1 MALASGVNK
10 SSIQNAPAR
19 IYLLASPTT
28 VVGTTTL
35 AIVKELYA
43 KFLAD
48 GDIRGALANGIV
60 PYGTMNKDGYKE
72 TIKAKELTCEPN
84 AGGDFV
90 AAYESI
96 DYEATF
102 TIAEDDVD
110 HTKDVFSAS
119 ALEVLTITASSTQA
133 GRSTLLGGGQR
144 FPADL
149 MALIRW
155 PSKQC
160 PGEYI
165 HTLVPCCN
173 LKIDQSRER
182 SRGKLG
188 ETSYKLVAK
197 DFELLPDP
205 TTGLPTKWL
214 EDYVV
219 NPKTA

>member
-1 MALASGVNK
+1 MALATGINK
-10 SSIQNAPAR
+10 NSIQNAPGK
-19 IYLLASPTT
+19 IYLLAAPTT
-28 VVGTTTL
+28 VVGTTTV
-35 AIVKELYA
+35 AITKELYA
-43 KFLAD
+43 KFLLD
-48 GDIRGALANGIV
+48 GDIRGPLGSGIV
-60 PYGTMNKDGYKE
+60 AYGTMNKAGYKE
-72 TIKAKELTCEPN
+72 TIKAKELMAEPN

-102 TIAEDDVD
+102 TLLEDDVD
-110 HTKDVFSAS
+110 HSKDVLSAS
-119 ALEVLTITASSTQA
+119 TAQVLTITASSTQA

-149 MALIRW
+149 MALVRW

-160 PGEYI
+160 PGEFI

-188 ETSYKLVAK
+188 ETTYKLVAK

-205 TTGLPTKWL
+205 TTGLPVKWI
-214 EDYVV
+214 EDYVT
-219 NPKTA
+219 NPKS